1 MNGAAAWSRA
11 VPDWLRT
18 FAVALVVFHPVL

>member
-11 VPDWLRT
+11 VADWLRA
-18 FAVALVVFHPVL
+18 FAVALVVFQTVL